1 MKLLRGVL
9 SQPTAPFREDRIA
22 ALAFRFAGRV
32 GLAAARDAHGNV
44 LLRYQP
50 LRRRGVA
57 HWVFTA
63 HMDHPGFVTMRQR
76 GRSVWTQFCGEVGRE
91 YFRGARVRLFAP
103 GGDVRATVATVR
115 RGNGSPW
122 LTCRL
127 ELDKPAEVLPGV
139 IGMWDLPAVRIRGR
153 VVSARAVDDVAG
165 VAAVL
170 CAMGRIAARRPPG
183 AVTALLTR
191 AEEAGFV
198 GALGACNTGQIP
210 PAAQVIVIEAS
221 AQRSGA
227 RMGEGVVIRVGDNA
241 RIFDASLT
249 AHLRAVAAK
258 VARRDRNFRFVRQL
272 MSGGTCEA
280 TVFGLYGHTSAG
292 VCLPL
297 GNYHNMGPAGKIAA
311 EKIHL
316 DDFNNLVKLLVAV
329 AAGPAGPEQTDAAMR
344 KRLDRMFAQ
353 RRRYL

>member
-1 MKLLRGVL
+1 MKLLREVL

-22 ALAFRFAGRV
+22 ALAFRFAERI

-44 LLRYQP
+44 LLRYRP
-50 LRRRGVA
+50 PRRRGVG
-57 HWVFTA
+57 HWVFAA
-63 HMDHPGFVTMRQR
+63 HMDHPGFVTTRQR
-76 GRSVWTQFCGEVGRE
+76 GRSVWAQFRGEVARE
-91 YFRGARVRLFAP
+91 YFRGGRVRLFAP
-103 GGDVRATVATVR
+103 GSELRAKVATVR

-127 ELDKPAEVLPGV
+127 ELDKPAEVPPGV

-153 VVSARAVDDVAG
+153 GVSARAIDDIAG

-170 CAMGRIAARRPPG
+170 CAMGRIASRRPPA

-198 GALGACNTGQIP
+198 GALGACNGGEIP
-210 PAAQVIVIEAS
+210 PDARVVVIEAS
-221 AQRSGA
+221 AHRSGA
-227 RMGEGVVIRVGDNA
+227 RLGEGVVIRVGDKA

-249 AHLRAVAAK
+249 AHLRAVAEK
-258 VARRDRNFRFVRQL
+258 VAKRDRNFRFVRQL

-280 TVFGLYGHTSAG
+280 TVYGLYGHTTAG
-292 VCLPL
+292 LCLPL

-329 AAGPAGPEQTDAAMR
+329 AADPAGPKQTDAAMR
-344 KRLDRMFAQ
+344 KRLVRMFAQ